1 MVQKVTIPEVGV
13 VEFADSMKPEDIAA
27 AIKLITTGG
36 AAPVAAAPKTPQT
49 PTEKLL
55 NSPVGGVIRG
65 LRDLPDAGAQLITRG
80 LEAVAPAGS
89 AMEQFMKEERRRV
102 EDINRQAELDYQK
115 NWRQGQMKQGEMDV
129 GRIGGNIAT
138 AIMPSTAAVK
148 ALGLTQAPIR
158 AGAVSG
164 AVGAAMQ
171 PVATPESRDLTLSD
185 LVTGQQPQGMSTAD
199 FFTQKAAQVGSAA
212 ALGAGA
218 GYLGDKISRAVFGR
232 GTPAQAQAGTATGGQ
247 AGSAE
252 ATLTATPTAQATGG
266 GVNLGA
272 VTPESNAALTAA
284 QQAILQRGKAL
295 GFKTTPAQ
303 ETGSRSLLQMEARME
318 SSPFTSAPFNAIKQ
332 ENQRVLNRATAEAIG
347 VKADELSNPVLA
359 QAQRNISGVYQRIAT
374 PEVKKLD
381 TMTMLNNI
389 DLVDNAFEGLTTQP
403 LKSNIFVK
411 QLQDLATKGEATGVQ
426 LQNLSSKIGKRAKN
440 EMTTALGDRELGN
453 ALFQLKE
460 MVDDALQSGLSQADQ
475 QAFAQARNNYRNLMT
490 IRTSQGVVNPS
501 SGNVSGLNLASALT
515 RKDPQGFVFGA
526 NETPMYEAARFA
538 QAFKPIVGD
547 SGTAT
552 RSMEYSPV
560 NVLLSMPTNLAA
572 RAYTSAPVTAAASRV
587 SSGAGV
593 APNALTA
600 AQAAA
605 LRKALPITGGLGMAG
620 LLGQ

>member
-13 VEFADSMKPEDIAA
+13 VEFSDSMNPEDIAA

-36 AAPVAAAPKTPQT
+36 AAPAPKAPQT
-49 PTEKLL
+49 PTQKLL

-65 LRDLPDAGAQLITRG
+65 LRDLPDAGAQLLTRS

-148 ALGLTQAPIR
+148 ALGLTQAPVR

-171 PVATPESRDLTLSD
+171 PVATTPE
-185 LVTGQQPQGMSTAD
+185 MSTAD
-199 FFTQKAAQVGSAA
+199 FFTEKGAQIGSAA

-218 GYLGDKISRAVFGR
+218 GYLGDKLTQAVFGR
-232 GTPAQAQAGTATGGQ
+232 GTPSQIQQSAAKAAAGGE
-247 AGSAE
+247 AGAAE
-252 ATLTATPTAQATGG
+252 ASITATPTAQATGG

-272 VTPESNAALTAA
+272 VTPEANAALTAA
-284 QQAILQRGKAL
+284 QQSILQRGKAL

-332 ENQRVLNRATAEAIG
+332 ENQRVLNRATAQAIG

-359 QAQRNISGVYQRIAT
+359 QAQRNISAVYNRIAT
-374 PEVKKLD
+374 PELKKLD

-411 QLQDLATKGEATGVQ
+411 QLQDLAMKGEASGVQ

-440 EMTTALGDRELGN
+440 EMTTAMGDRELGN

-460 MVDDALQSGLSQADQ
+460 MVDDALQSGLTQAEQ

-515 RKDPQGFVFGA
+515 RKDPKGFVFGA

-587 SSGAGV
+587 SSGTGV

-600 AQAAA
+600 AQVAA
-605 LRKALPITGGLGMAG
+605 LRKALPVTGGLGIAG

>member
-1 MVQKVTIPEVGV
+1 MVQKVTIPEIGV
-13 VEFADSMKPEDIAA
+13 VEFADGMKPEDIAA

-36 AAPVAAAPKTPQT
+36 AAPAPKAPQT
-49 PTEKLL
+49 PTQKLL

-65 LRDLPDAGAQLITRG
+65 LRDLPDAGAQLLTRS
-80 LEAVAPAGS
+80 LEAVSPAGS
-89 AMEQFMKEERRRV
+89 SMEKFMQQERQRV

-115 NWRQGQMKQGEMDV
+115 NWRQGEMKQGEMDV

-138 AIMPSTAAVK
+138 AILPSTAAVK
-148 ALGLTQAPIR
+148 ALNLTQAPIR

-171 PVATPESRDLTLSD
+171 PVATP
-185 LVTGQQPQGMSTAD
+185 QGMSTPD
-199 FFTQKAAQVGSAA
+199 FFTEKATQVGGAA
-212 ALGAGA
+212 LLGAGS
-218 GYLGDKISRAVFGR
+218 GYLGDKLSQAVFGR
-232 GTPAQAQAGTATGGQ
+232 GAPTQAQAGTATGGQ
-247 AGSAE
+247 AGSAQ
-252 ATLTATPTAQATGG
+252 ASISATPTAQATGG

-272 VTPESNAALTAA
+272 VTPEGNAALTAA
-284 QQAILQRGKAL
+284 QQSILQRGKAL

-332 ENQRVLNRATAEAIG
+332 ENQKVLNRATAEAIG

-374 PEVKKLD
+374 PELKKLD

-403 LKSNIFVK
+403 LKANIFVK
-411 QLQDLATKGEATGVQ
+411 QLQDFAMKGEASGVQ

-440 EMTTALGDRELGN
+440 EMTTAMGDRELGN

-460 MVDDALQSGLSQADQ
+460 MVDDALQSGLSQAEQ

-515 RKDPQGFVFGA
+515 RKDPNGFVFGS
-526 NETPMYEAARFA
+526 NQTPMYEAARFA

-587 SSGAGV
+587 SSGAGI
-593 APNALTA
+593 APNAMTA
-600 AQAAA
+600 AELAAF
-605 LRKALPITGGLGMAG
+605 RKALPISGGLGMAG